1 MDTKPGLKELNERC
15 EHSITKMNDKQALEF
30 IAKLIDDASD
40 ASFERGVKRGLY
52 LLDQIAERT
61 LNDEDAIVEYLR
73 ANAWAARSH
82 IVKTRRSW
90 FWDVP
95 EHQEEFLALSRAITH
110 LSILPRSVAAAGHS
124 VL

>member
-40 ASFERGVKRGLY
+40 ASFERGVKRGLN

-61 LNDEDAIVEYLR
+61 LND
-73 ANAWAARSH
+73 
-82 IVKTRRSW
+82 
-90 FWDVP
+90 VP
-95 EHQEEFLALSRAITH
+95 EHQEGLLALSRAITH
-110 LSILPRSVAAAGHS
+110 LSILICT
-124 VL
+124 